1 MSKYLL
7 VQNKKALIRLVAKDA
22 LGTRINNF
30 YADKT
35 RFQVT
40 DVAGHNYPISSLTW
54 DSSGNG
60 LMEIDVPNSLGDQV
74 LIIKLDGFPIISH
87 PTSLEVTLVKG
98 YQGRFDS
105 TGAAILTDGAVYGG
119 QNVLKDFKNQLEL
132 KHFLGARNFT
142 LAWPSGTYYNIDATH
157 TEVADANHAG
167 IIGARINNSSDGD
180 YWGIGLDYTNTAA
193 NNIISTVGG
202 DFSLKTFIG
211 VWGFKNNCDN
221 NLFYYG
227 QKHSS
232 SRLFFVT
239 FSRSD
244 GASKAV
250 AGFGMVLFVG
260 NNTNLTLYAQR
271 TYNGSSSFGL
281 SSVQNTNSPL
291 LRSPRP
297 LLFAALRINGDPS
310 SYTMDAWYQGSK
322 YSNGTNYND
331 VINTGGYTR
340 TSNTYPSMLSL
351 MSVNTISSVDADDNL
366 TAGEASMA
374 LFDFAAYPDI
384 KSDQFIYDQAA
395 AWGLNYT

>member
-87 PTSLEVTLVKG
+87 PTSLEATLVKG

-167 IIGARINNSSDGD
+167 IIGERINNESDGD

-221 NLFYYG
+221 NLFSYG

-244 GASKAV
+244 GTPKAV
-250 AGFGMVLFVG
+250 AGFGLSLLLVSYTG
-260 NNTNLTLYAQR
+260 LTLDVLR
-271 TYNGSSSFGL
+271 NYNGATAFTL
-281 SSVQNTNSPL
+281 ASVQNTNSPL

-297 LLFAALRINGDPS
+297 LLFAALRINGSPS

-322 YSNGTNYND
+322 YSNGINYNN
-331 VINTGGYTR
+331 VVNTSGYVR

-351 MSVNTISSVDADDNL
+351 MSVNNSVDADPNL
-366 TAGEASMA
+366 TASEASMA